1 MTNTSQHVK
10 DVSTADFQQEVL
22 LRSREVPVLVDF
34 WAEWC
39 GPCKTLSPL
48 LERLTEE
55 ADGAFDLAKVD
66 VDANQ
71 ELSSQFMVQSIPTIV
86 AIKNGREVDR
96 FSGALPEASIRDFI
110 DGIMPT
116 ELDRMVDEARTAM
129 VSGDT
134 AGAEHMLRQV
144 LDQQSD
150 HQEAGTSLA
159 ALLIDRGDIEEG
171 LIVLGKL
178 IPDPDVERLQAAAR
192 LRQSAGDDISVLE
205 AVALQDPDNDPA
217 QMDLAK
223 ALAAHSEFEPALD
236 RLLALVRRKG
246 EGKDEARLAMV
257 DIFEVLGNDHP
268 LTATYRR
275 QLATALN

>member
-205 AVALQDPDNDPA
+205 AVALQDPDNGPA

>member
-205 AVALQDPDNDPA
+205 AAALKDPDNGPA

-246 EGKDEARLAMV
+246 ESKDEARLAMV